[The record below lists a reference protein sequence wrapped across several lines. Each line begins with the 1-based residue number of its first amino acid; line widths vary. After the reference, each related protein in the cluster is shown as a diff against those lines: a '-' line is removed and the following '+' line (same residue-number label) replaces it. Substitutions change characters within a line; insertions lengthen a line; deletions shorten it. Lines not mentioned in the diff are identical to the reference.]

1 MCIHWGLVIYYLRGG
16 RGELFWESLED
27 FQNNLQFII
36 ATLDKIALEGN
47 APAPGSSV
55 LLSSKERLI
64 SERFVGSNFKLGEGL
79 TLLKATDLER
89 VLLHKRVRIEE
100 KMFSSSFVRDCS
112 FLKVTLLWLLHSISI
127 DAGYCFV
134 LLLWLKYCPYE
145 TLKCCFLQIKI
156 KSKLLPISGII
167 VIIIKMTPM

>member
-1 MCIHWGLVIYYLRGG
+1 MIIGIMFNCLIFTVSLKSFKKTWKNRSVMCIHWGLVIYYLCGG

-55 LLSSKERLI
+55 LLSSKESLI
-64 SERFVGSNFKLGEGL
+64 SEHFVGSNFKLGEGL
-79 TLLKATDLER
+79 TLLKAIDLER

-112 FLKVTLLWLLHSISI
+112 FLKVTLNT
-127 DAGYCFV
+127 FQ
-134 LLLWLKYCPYE
+134 LLWKW
-145 TLKCCFLQIKI
+145 
-156 KSKLLPISGII
+156 PISDCWEVQIF
-167 VIIIKMTPM
+167 